1 MPSAKNFLNPAQQ
14 QLVLKAI
21 AEAEMATAGEIRVHL
36 ENFCLFDPVV
46 AAGKIFLKL
55 GMHQTKERNG
65 VLIYLATYSRKI
77 AIIGDQGIHER
88 LGTEFWSAM
97 VQKMISN
104 LREDQKAEGL
114 SACIRECGNQLKHF
128 FPRLEDDTNELSND
142 ISY

>member
-1 MPSAKNFLNPAQQ
+1 M
-14 QLVLKAI
+14 
-21 AEAEMATAGEIRVHL
+21 
-36 ENFCLFDPVV
+36 
-46 AAGKIFLKL
+46 
-55 GMHQTKERNG
+55 
-65 VLIYLATYSRKI
+65 IYLATYSRKI

-104 LREDQKAEGL
+104 LREDHKAEGL

-128 FPRLEDDTNELSND
+128 FPRLEDDTNELSNE